1 MNRTLSSFVGALRSR
16 AGRLRL
22 GESSVLGARY
32 RGAAMS
38 TTIVPKDEQDASVLA
53 EVPPPPCECFNEL
66 MPQPNGVIG
75 KSTKRC
81 CRATPSAP

>member
-1 MNRTLSSFVGALRSR
+1 
-16 AGRLRL
+16 
-22 GESSVLGARY
+22 
-32 RGAAMS
+32 MS

-81 CRATPSAP
+81 CRATDPPPLKWSDLRYVFDIKEDRNGKEAIQA

>member
-1 MNRTLSSFVGALRSR
+1 
-16 AGRLRL
+16 
-22 GESSVLGARY
+22 
-32 RGAAMS
+32 MS